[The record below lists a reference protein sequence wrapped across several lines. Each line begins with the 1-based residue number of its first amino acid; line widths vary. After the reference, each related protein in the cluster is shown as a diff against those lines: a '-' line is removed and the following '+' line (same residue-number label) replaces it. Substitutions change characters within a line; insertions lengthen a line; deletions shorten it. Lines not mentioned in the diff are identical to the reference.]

1 MGKVIILFIDYRSL
15 TKSWNTCQSIMDL
28 TIGSMP
34 LRSTAV
40 RNLAKM
46 MTMTTGSLGS
56 SRYRFQFYISVL
68 HAIFQQSRIIVT
80 LLGRTEVF
88 SFFEPGNVY
97 FLHTLTY
104 LL

>member
-15 TKSWNTCQSIMDL
+15 TKNWNTCQSIMDL

-68 HAIFQQSRIIVT
+68 HAIFQQARIIVT
-80 LLGRTEVF
+80 LLRRTEVF